1 MATKS
6 ALRRKKCREGYE
18 WGEIK
23 PKEKDPTEGKGGKEK
38 KPIGGKPKM
47 GCIKIEKG
55 KGLAEDKKWE
65 KEPRP

>member
-23 PKEKDPTEGKGGKEK
+23 SEEKKEKENKEK

-47 GCIKIEKG
+47 GCIRIKKG
-55 KGLAEDKKWE
+55 KGVAEDEKWE
-65 KEPRP
+65 KEPRS